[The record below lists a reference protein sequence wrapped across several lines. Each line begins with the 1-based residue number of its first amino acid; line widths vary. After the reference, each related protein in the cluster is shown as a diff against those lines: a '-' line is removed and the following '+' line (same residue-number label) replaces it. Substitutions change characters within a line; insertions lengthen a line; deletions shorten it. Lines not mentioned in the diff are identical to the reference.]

1 MQIKTRQAYDVL
13 VVDMVGRLDSKT
25 AGYGN
30 DEMVRIV
37 KGDCKKVLINLEN
50 LEFVTS
56 AGLRVLLIAAKLL
69 QSAKGQLKLCSA
81 NEAVEQVLETCGF
94 KSLLQLYPNEAAAI
108 KSF

>member
-1 MQIKTRQAYDVL
+1 MEITTRQAYDVL

-30 DEMVRIV
+30 DEMVKIV
-37 KGDCKKVLINLEN
+37 QGDCKKILVNLEN

-56 AGLRVLLIAAKLL
+56 AGLRVLLVAAKLL
-69 QSAKGQLKLCSA
+69 QTAKGQFKLCCA

-94 KSLLQLYPNEAAAI
+94 KSLLQLYPTEAAAI